1 VIAPDAETDT
11 LSLVR
16 AIWSRGLGSRTQM
29 RRLIEAGHARVN
41 GTIVRRPGFS
51 VRPNRD
57 FIELEGRSLPKVGP
71 HLYLALNKPPG
82 VVSNRRGRG
91 ELTLFDVLPKLPRW
105 VFPVG
110 RLDKNTSGLILLTSD
125 GRWSERVTHPDF
137 GVVREYV
144 AELEEPVDDSA
155 LESLRRG
162 IRLGPNLV
170 SQPAHVESV
179 SRGLRIRIREGKRH
193 QVRKMVRAAGGRL
206 TSLRRTAIGP
216 IQLDGLR
223 ECELRN
229 LTPRERD
236 SFPSTPASE

>member
-1 VIAPDAETDT
+1 MMVPTAEPDA

-16 AIWSRGLGSRTQM
+16 AIWSRGLGSRTQI
-29 RRLIEAGHARVN
+29 RRLIETGHVRVK
-41 GTIVRRPGFS
+41 GVIVRLPGYL
-51 VRPNRD
+51 VQPNRD
-57 FIELEGRSLPKVGP
+57 LIEFQGRSLPEVGP
-71 HLYLALNKPPG
+71 LLYLALHKPAG

-91 ELTLFDVLPKLPRW
+91 ELTLFDVLPRLPRW

-110 RLDKNTSGLILLTSD
+110 RLDKETSGLILVTSD
-125 GRWSERVTHPDF
+125 GRWSERVAHPDF

-144 AELEEPVDDSA
+144 VELEEPLDDSA
-155 LESLRRG
+155 LQSLRRG

-179 SRGLRIRIREGKRH
+179 SRELRIRIREGKRH
-193 QVRKMVRAAGGRL
+193 QIRKMVRAAGGRL

-223 ECELRN
+223 VGELRN
-229 LTPRERD
+229 LTPQERD
-236 SFPSTPASE
+236 SFLSTSVFE